1 MKKITFLFMMSVMVL
16 FAQAQRITNLT
27 IDGHTALTPF
37 GAFNPTNNNADK
49 PGDGQIVYA
58 NDVDLSNVNVNLTV
72 GKDVTIDEPNPL
84 PTDWSSTVTG
94 IKVSNASNWA
104 TYDITI
110 KKINPTPLPFEI
122 LTGAGNFNS
131 DSWTPAT
138 VGWAGAAIDKGQ
150 NNIRF
155 GSANRSFVVAF
166 NNTPDSLYY
175 TIKYLA
181 TPYPADGS
189 VIFDV
194 DESSDGLTWTSV
206 HQYNAENV
214 MPLASPAVKVDFKL
228 LRDTRF
234 VRWVFTKRGSTNV
247 ALDYVLVTKDI
258 GVSVNAIHKNTKI
271 TYHNGVLNFNDIDG
285 IAQVEIYDI
294 TGTKRFQTQSISK
307 SMDVSSLQSGVFVG
321 KITYADDVVRT
332 VKFVK

>member
-1 MKKITFLFMMSVMVL
+1 MKRITFLFMMSMMVL
-16 FAQAQRITNLT
+16 FAQAQRISNLT
-27 IDGHTALTPF
+27 IDGYTALTPF
-37 GAFNPTNNNADK
+37 GAFNPSGNN
-49 PGDGQIVYA
+49 PGDGQIVYP
-58 NDVDLSNVNVNLTV
+58 NNVDLSNVNVTLTAGSSV
-72 GKDVTIDEPNPL
+72 IEPDPL

-94 IKVSNASNWA
+94 IVVSEGSKSA

-110 KKINPTPLPFEI
+110 KKINPTNLPFEI
-122 LTGAGNFNS
+122 LTGAGKFDSN
-131 DSWTPAT
+131 SWTSET
-138 VGWAGAAIDKGQ
+138 VGWAGAAIDRNQ

-155 GSANRSFVVAF
+155 GSAGRSFVVAF
-166 NNTPDSLYY
+166 NNAPDSLYY

-194 DESSDGLTWTSV
+194 DESSDGLIWTSV
-206 HQYNAENV
+206 HQYNAVNV
-214 MPLASPAVKVDFKL
+214 MPLASPAVKADFKL
-228 LRDTRF
+228 LNGTRY
-234 VRWVFTKRGSTNV
+234 VRWTYTKRASANV

>member
-1 MKKITFLFMMSVMVL
+1 MKRITFLFMMSMMVL
-16 FAQAQRITNLT
+16 FAQAQRISNLT
-27 IDGHTALTPF
+27 IDGYTALTPF
-37 GAFNPTNNNADK
+37 GAFNPSGGN

-58 NDVDLSNVNVNLTV
+58 NDVDLSNVNVTLTAGSSV
-72 GKDVTIDEPNPL
+72 IEPDPL

-94 IKVSNASNWA
+94 IVVTEGSKSA

-122 LTGAGNFNS
+122 LTGAGNFDSN
-131 DSWTPAT
+131 SWTSET
-138 VGWAGAAIDKGQ
+138 VGWAGAAIDKNQ

-155 GSANRSFVVAF
+155 GSVGRSFVIAF
-166 NNTPDSLYY
+166 ENEPDSLYH
-175 TIKYLA
+175 ILKYLT
-181 TPYPADGS
+181 TPFPTDGS
-189 VIFDV
+189 VVFDV

-206 HQYNAENV
+206 CQYNATRA
-214 MPLASPAVKVDFKL
+214 MPLSADPNVKEGFKL
-228 LRDTRF
+228 SQGCRY
-234 VRWVFTKRGSTNV
+234 VRWTYTKRDKANV
-247 ALDYVLVTKDI
+247 ALNYLLVTKDM
-258 GVSVNAIHKNTKI
+258 GVSVDAVHKNTKI